1 MNSRSSGR
9 TFRHLDEESAGTG
22 RARIVIADD
31 STALRM
37 VVRITVESE
46 GWTVVEAPT
55 GDAALALVREQ
66 PPDLLLLDLDFG
78 EAGLDGLEVL
88 RQIRADRRTTAVPV
102 VILTANERPDIRTR
116 AMALGADEF
125 LTKPFGPLDLL
136 VLMRGILRRE
146 PEVPRLG
153 LHLVQSGAL
162 TPERLRTALEL
173 QRERQRAGTPIA
185 LGALL
190 VEFGMVSKAD
200 VDAAL
205 RSQHA
210 EGR

>member
-1 MNSRSSGR
+1 
-9 TFRHLDEESAGTG
+9 
-22 RARIVIADD
+22 
-31 STALRM
+31 M